1 MQPHS
6 LFTLTPLL
14 KQVIR
19 FATLLPI
26 LAMSGPASGSVD
38 LHNHA
43 FMKQGMQYGFTGD
56 FDEPLRTSHY
66 KDRFRSA
73 VNRETLEHSDLEL
86 MVISLYAH
94 PILGKRDLRQS
105 IREQIERVRKWTAA
119 TQGSARPWTLAR
131 SAAQAREI
139 LAAGGH
145 AVILSLEGADGIL
158 DTVED
163 LEEFIDGAG
172 IRLVTLLHLIDDQ
185 YGGVA
190 FLRGV
195 RALASPIAFARE
207 FLKGG
212 FFGGVPLN
220 SAGLSEK
227 GAALA
232 TQLMKRG
239 VWIDYAHAS
248 DASAQGL
255 YPLSLKFKQPIL
267 NTHTTLRR
275 YLGAE
280 RGVSDQQLQ
289 WIKESQGII
298 GLVPSEEFLE
308 GTPNTQPDCHEGISR
323 YVLQWKEVARRVG
336 FERVFLGSDFNG
348 GIPHLAPDCASPS
361 STSAGPARLFPT
373 GMYRVDQ
380 LPALF
385 QAIAAETSG
394 SAALA
399 SPGPSNEKSLLARTQ
414 LETFLT
420 AWAKVEKTP
429 Y

>member
-1 MQPHS
+1 MHFPS
-6 LFTLTPLL
+6 LLSYSAQLKRISLILTLVQILSVSTP
-14 KQVIR
+14 
-19 FATLLPI
+19 AT
-26 LAMSGPASGSVD
+26 GSVD

-43 FMKQGMQYGFTGD
+43 FMKQGMQYGFSGD
-56 FDEPLRTSHY
+56 FDEPLQTTHY

-73 VNRETLEHSDLEL
+73 VNRETLEQSDLEL
-86 MVISLYAH
+86 MVVSLYAH

-105 IREQIERVRKWTAA
+105 IREQIGRVRKWTAA
-119 TQGSARPWTLAR
+119 TQGSAKPWTLAR

-145 AVILSLEGADGIL
+145 VVILSLEGADGIL
-158 DTVED
+158 DTQED
-163 LEEFIDGAG
+163 LEEFIKGEG
-172 IRLVTLLHLIDDQ
+172 IRIVTLLHLIDDQ

-195 RALASPIAFARE
+195 RALATPIAFARE

-212 FFGGVPLN
+212 FFGGLPLN
-220 SAGLSEK
+220 RAGLSEK

-255 YPLSLKFKQPIL
+255 YPLSVKFQQPIL
-267 NTHTTLRR
+267 MTHTTLRR

-289 WIKESQGII
+289 WIKETQGII

-308 GTPNTQPDCHEGISR
+308 GTPNAQADCQEGVSR
-323 YVLQWKEVARRVG
+323 YLFQWKEVARQVG
-336 FERVFLGSDFNG
+336 SERVFLGSDFNG
-348 GIPHLAPDCASPS
+348 GIPHLAPDCKSPASSASPVH
-361 STSAGPARLFPT
+361 PPIFPT
-373 GMYRVDQ
+373 GLYRVDQ
-380 LPALF
+380 LPKLF
-385 QAIAAETSG
+385 QAIGSETSLPAAG
-394 SAALA
+394 SPDL
-399 SPGPSNEKSLLARTQ
+399 SPGSSLLGRSQ
-414 LETFLT
+414 LETFLS
-420 AWAKVEKTP
+420 AWAKVERAP
-429 Y
+429 H